1 MGICQLEGD
10 LFLGSE
16 ELLGKYQYYQENK
29 SIEYSIL
36 VIFLDFLRM

>member
-16 ELLGKYQYYQENK
+16 ELMGKYQYCQANK
-29 SIEYSIL
+29 QTKH
-36 VIFLDFLRM
+36 